1 MAEFYRKEKVCQM
14 CIGKTVDYKDIDII
28 KNI

>member
-1 MAEFYRKEKVCQM
+1 MAEFYRKEKYVK